1 MKGNS
6 LSLVGTA
13 IFLALATHVAM
24 ADTSPTS
31 PTEIKMSPEGMKI
44 LCEQFPLNSRC
55 SGGTAINPIA
65 PSSTTV
71 PTTNPGDDN
80 GLPSSTKA
88 PTTKPGDNNPSPGS
102 QNVPVAPKAPKVNP
116 G

>member
-55 SGGTAINPIA
+55 SGSTAINPNA
-65 PSSTTV
+65 PSSTT
-71 PTTNPGDDN
+71 
-80 GLPSSTKA
+80 A